1 MILQFDGFFS
11 RLRHIDGQS
20 TSMTKVI
27 ELYRHPVKSFTP
39 ERLDQLL
46 VKDGKIQGD
55 RVLGFRFAD
64 QGGPNDWAWR
74 RKINFVALSNT
85 PGIPRIDLDFNDES
99 RVLTLNHVGG
109 ILASGSID
117 SSEDRTRLSKILAE
131 FVTDLKINPLAGHPE
146 RVPLNLIGDGR
157 QGLFHDFED
166 GGVTLFS
173 AESLKAL
180 ESQMGTAVDGRR
192 FRTNVIIEGV
202 EAWEELGWTGQIS
215 IDDSVY
221 KVNRLVPRC
230 LATHANPANGE
241 RDHDIMKSLIAANGY
256 KEPTFAIQLT
266 PLDNEAVIRV
276 GDSVTVG

>member
-1 MILQFDGFFS
+1 
-11 RLRHIDGQS
+11 
-20 TSMTKVI
+20 MTKVI

-39 ERLDQLL
+39 ERLDELL

-64 QGGPNDWAWR
+64 QGAPDDWAWR

-85 PGIPRIDLDFNDES
+85 PGIPRIELNFNDES
-99 RVLTLNHVGG
+99 RVLTLNHAHKE
-109 ILASGSID
+109 LAAGSID
-117 SSEDRTRLSKILAE
+117 SSDDRVRLSKALAE
-131 FVTDLKINPLAGHPE
+131 YVSALEINPLVGHPE

-180 ESQMGTAVDGRR
+180 ESHMGTAVDGRR
-192 FRTNVIIEGV
+192 FRTNVIVEGV
-202 EAWEELGWTGQIS
+202 EAWEELSWTGQIS
-215 IDDSVY
+215 IGASAY

-241 RDHDIMKSLIAANGY
+241 RDHDIMKSLITANGY
-256 KEPTFAIQLT
+256 KEPTFAIQLA
-266 PLDNEAVIRV
+266 PLDDEAIIRV
-276 GDSVTVG
+276 GDSVEVG